1 MDTLISELAAEACIC
16 LVISL
21 LSSRR

>member
-1 MDTLISELAAEACIC
+1 MDTLISVLAAAACIC

>member
-1 MDTLISELAAEACIC
+1 MDTLISVLAAEACIC